1 MVGLTLHSSEHL
13 TIRSYIVGGHRCVTT
28 FDGTAAFVVLNEVLT
43 EQPLR
48 PGSTVRTGGHLV
60 GRANS

>member
-13 TIRSYIVGGHRCVTT
+13 TIRSYIVGGHRWVTT

-48 PGSTVRTGGHLV
+48 
-60 GRANS
+60 RAQRCGEAATW